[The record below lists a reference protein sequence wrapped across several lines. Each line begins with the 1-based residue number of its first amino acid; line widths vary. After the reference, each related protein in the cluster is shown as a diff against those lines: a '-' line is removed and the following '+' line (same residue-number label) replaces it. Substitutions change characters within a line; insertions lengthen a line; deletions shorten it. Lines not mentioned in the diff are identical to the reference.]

1 MNRKLLVS
9 AAAVAASLT
18 VLPQMAAAK
27 PTISSQT
34 APGVNFSAYKTYSW
48 IPVQVDP
55 GSNPIMYQQI
65 MYDMDSALAQKGYV
79 KVDSNGQLSLLLT
92 LGGKQKTE
100 VNSWGWWGRQLSVY
114 QYVVG
119 QLSLDALDS
128 KTQQP
133 LWHGQASETVDPD
146 KPNQAKINQAVQQL
160 MVQFPATAATAVP
173 APAPAPTPQQP

>member
-9 AAAVAASLT
+9 AAIVTCVAMFPQVAA
-18 VLPQMAAAK
+18 AR
-27 PTISSQT
+27 PTINAQA

-48 IPVQVDP
+48 IPVQVNP

-79 KVDSNGQLSLLLT
+79 KVESNGQLSLLLT

-119 QLSLDALDS
+119 QLSLDALDT

-146 KPNQAKINQAVQQL
+146 KPNLTKINQAVQQL
-160 MVQFPATAATAVP
+160 MAQFPATAATAVP
-173 APAPAPTPQQP
+173 APAPTQQQQQ